1 MAAFWCTFLS
11 LLAVASISFICGCT
25 LSVVLCY
32 CCCPLSLHVWEHD
45 ERVADK
51 RTPKHGRFYLFYFAA
66 MYESLFLLQCISWD
80 VFVVLQHLFSTT
92 SKRTW
97 PREISHVRVPG
108 LSATALPNRTA
119 GRERLQA
126 GMVTVR
132 EGVIGRNPLIPG
144 VEKISSRIGSWANE
158 RGLKRF
164 FFFVS
169 LCTNY
174 ILVLNFVRW

>member
-11 LLAVASISFICGCT
+11 LLAVASMSFICGCT

-32 CCCPLSLHVWEHD
+32 CCCPLSLHIWEHD
-45 ERVADK
+45 ERLVDK

-97 PREISHVRVPG
+97 PREISHVPIPG
-108 LSATALPNRTA
+108 LLATAQSNRTA

-126 GMVTVR
+126 GIHSFLGWNKSAPGLDLSKRTRPKGSVR
-132 EGVIGRNPLIPG
+132 GSTRTLNTWVLEGAYRTYVN
-144 VEKISSRIGSWANE
+144 
-158 RGLKRF
+158 
-164 FFFVS
+164 
-169 LCTNY
+169 
-174 ILVLNFVRW
+174 

>member
-1 MAAFWCTFLS
+1 MWLH
-11 LLAVASISFICGCT
+11 IICGT
-25 LSVVLCY
+25 CY

-66 MYESLFLLQCISWD
+66 MYESLFLLLCISRD

-97 PREISHVRVPG
+97 PREISHVPVPG

-126 GMVTVR
+126 GKWVT
-132 EGVIGRNPLIPG
+132 GRYPLIPG
-144 VEKISSRIGSWANE
+144 AEQISSRIGSWANE

-174 ILVLNFVRW
+174 ILVSNFVRW